1 MLSNFLYFSRNERKT
16 EHLFSKK
23 LPLFF
28 MNIKKRMIFYNHPLF
43 IHVNVAKSVQR
54 AIYCSYKIHS
64 IIGHTSYINE
74 VDPIVRL
81 FFFQQNSAMM
91 NARYI

>member
-1 MLSNFLYFSRNERKT
+1 
-16 EHLFSKK
+16 
-23 LPLFF
+23 
-28 MNIKKRMIFYNHPLF
+28 MIFYNHPLF
-43 IHVNVAKSVQR
+43 IYVNVAKSVQR
-54 AIYCSYKIHS
+54 AIYYSYKIHG

>member
-1 MLSNFLYFSRNERKT
+1 MNGKQNTRSRKNIHYFSRTYKE
-16 EHLFSKK
+16 
-23 LPLFF
+23 
-28 MNIKKRMIFYNHPLF
+28 RMIFYNHPLF